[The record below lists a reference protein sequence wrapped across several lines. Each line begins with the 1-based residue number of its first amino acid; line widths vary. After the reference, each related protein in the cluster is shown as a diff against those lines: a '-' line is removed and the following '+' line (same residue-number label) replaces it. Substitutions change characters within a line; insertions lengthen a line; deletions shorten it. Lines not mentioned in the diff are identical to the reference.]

1 MAKLNVIKYEGDN
14 STFVWKHP
22 REDFRTMSQLI
33 VHESQEAIFFM
44 NGQALDR
51 FGPGRYTLETQ
62 NLPLLGKIISATTG
76 GKTPFHCEV
85 YFINKTEQA
94 SIRWGTDSKVTYMD
108 PTYNVPFSIG
118 ASGEMVLSVADAR
131 KLLVKLVGTET
142 RLDREGLIS
151 FFRGVLNKKI
161 KSYIAQTMRAN
172 AISVFAIDENLDVF
186 SKEIEAKL
194 AADFFEYGVALKHFY
209 VTTVLKPDGDAQYE
223 AFKNLFYRQ
232 YLEIAEAKL
241 KQQTD
246 IIYAQTE
253 AQKVLIDSEAL
264 AGKRTQEGYTYA
276 DERSF
281 DVAQDVAK
289 NQATAQIA
297 NFGIGL
303 KLASGI
309 NNNFASLVGDA
320 VKNAI
325 GDLVEEVVEEE
336 EIAEEAVE
344 EEVAL
349 EEAVAEEAVAE
360 EAAIEEAVVE
370 EIAETAAEEV

>member
-1 MAKLNVIKYEGDN
+1 MAKLNIIKYEGDN
-14 STFVWKHP
+14 STFIWKHP

-51 FGPGRYTLETQ
+51 FAPGRYTLETQ

-85 YFINKTEQA
+85 YFINKTEQM
-94 SIRWGTDSKVTYMD
+94 SIRWGTDSKVTYID
-108 PTYNVPFSIG
+108 PTYNFPISIG
-118 ASGEMVLSVADAR
+118 ASGEMVLSVEDAR
-131 KLLVKLVGTET
+131 KLLVKLVGTEN
-142 RLDREGLIS
+142 RLDREGLVS
-151 FFRGVLNKKI
+151 YFRGVLMKKV
-161 KSYIAQTMRAN
+161 KTYIAQSIRAN
-172 AISVFAIDENLDVF
+172 GISVFEIDANLELF
-186 SKEIEAKL
+186 SKDIEAKL
-194 AADFFEYGVALKHFY
+194 VADFAEYGVKLNHFY
-209 VTTVLKPDGDAQYE
+209 VTTVLKPDGDAPYE
-223 AFKNLFYRQ
+223 NFKSLLFRQ
-232 YLEIAEAKL
+232 YADIAEAKL
-241 KQQTD
+241 RQQTD

-253 AQKVLIDSEAL
+253 AQKLLIEAE
-264 AGKRTQEGYTYA
+264 AIANKRVQEGYTYA

-320 VKNAI
+320 VKNAL
-325 GDLVEEVVEEE
+325 GELVEEAIDEDIVE
-336 EIAEEAVE
+336 EEAVE
-344 EEVAL
+344 EVAAEEAVV
-349 EEAVAEEAVAE
+349 EEAVAEEAV
-360 EAAIEEAVVE
+360 VE
-370 EIAETAAEEV
+370 ETAEIAAEEV